1 MARLPADHRRQ
12 QILLTA
18 CEIASHGRLYTFTL
32 EDVAERVG
40 ITIPGVKYYFYSVT
54 GLRADVIA
62 KAKEVGHLEVL
73 RQAIAAYD
81 PLVDNLDVSLRNAAI
96 ESLR

>member
-18 CEIASHGRLYTFTL
+18 CEIASHGKLYTFTL
-32 EDVAERVG
+32 EDVAARVG
-40 ITIPGVKYYFYSVT
+40 ITIPGVKYYFYSAT
-54 GLRADVIA
+54 SLRTDVIV
-62 KAKEVGHLEVL
+62 KAKETGHLEVL

-81 PLVDNLDVSLRNAAI
+81 PLVDDLEPGLRDAAI

>member
-18 CEIASHGRLYTFTL
+18 CEIASHGHLYTFTL
-32 EDVAERVG
+32 EDVAERIG
-40 ITIPGVKYYFYSVT
+40 ITVPGVKYYFGSVT
-54 GLRADVIA
+54 SLRIDVIV
-62 KAKEVGHLEVL
+62 KAKEAGHLEVL

-81 PLVDNLDVSLRNAAI
+81 PLVDTLDTELREAAI